1 MEAYRNYRPMQS
13 HRMDVQR
20 EKISKK
26 VLEMKRTYR
35 YNPSTT
41 LTANIQALCETFS
54 LSDDVRDAIMEVS
67 LKSFIAG
74 RNEAIILKSNI

>member
-1 MEAYRNYRPMQS
+1 
-13 HRMDVQR
+13 
-20 EKISKK
+20 
-26 VLEMKRTYR
+26 MKRTYR

-41 LTANIQALCETFS
+41 LTANIQALCDTFS